1 MSKMSRI
8 LLAVLCM
15 ALVSYLPR
23 VLPLA
28 VRKKIQSPFLRS
40 FLYYVPFAA
49 LGALTFPHI
58 LYSTGHLVSAT
69 VGMVVAFAL
78 AFRGKGLLTV
88 AVAAA
93 IAVYLCQLFLV

>member
-1 MSKMSRI
+1 MNRI

-15 ALVSYLPR
+15 AFVSYLPR
-23 VLPLA
+23 VLPMAL
-28 VRKKIQSPFLRS
+28 RKKIESPFLRS
-40 FLYYVPFAA
+40 FLYYVPFAV

-58 LYSTGHLVSAT
+58 LYSTGHLASAV
-69 VGMVVAFAL
+69 VGMVVAFTL